1 MAAKKET
8 KTKDAPAK
16 AKKAEEPKFTKAHIL
31 TMKRYVERRDL
42 LSVLL
47 DDAGQ
52 YTHDEVE
59 AIIND
64 FMSK

>member
-1 MAAKKET
+1 MAT
-8 KTKDAPAK
+8 KTKEPDKAP
-16 AKKAEEPKFTKAHIL
+16 KKKKQEEPKFTKAHIL

-47 DDAGQ
+47 DDAGL
-52 YTHDEVE
+52 YAHDEVE
-59 AIIND
+59 AIIDN